1 MSIVIVT
8 LLILFLLFIFYYIF
22 KKNGW
27 VDWLL
32 TFLIIF
38 LIGLAL
44 VDMPW
49 VNYPLLITYVLLLKM
64 ILDIIKFFIKKD
76 ENTRNIIK
84 KHILINFIFIFIFLI
99 LSLFQPKISNPA
111 EDARDKSLVNTT
123 E

>member
-64 ILDIIKFFIKKD
+64 ILDIIKFFMKKD
-76 ENTRNIIK
+76 ENTRSIIK